1 MAEMTPQELS
11 KFLAESHVAHLATV
25 RPDGRPHVTPIS
37 YIADLEAQGKAY
49 VMAPDNTVKFQNVRQ
64 NPKVSLSVA
73 NDQRPFDYVL
83 LEGEGRLT
91 QDNIADVLERMCH
104 RYYPER
110 GPAYARELLA
120 AGGLLV
126 LEVTVNKVLSRKDE
140 D

>member
-1 MAEMTPQELS
+1 MAEMTRQEIS
-11 KFLAESHVAHLATV
+11 DFLAQSHVAHLATV

-49 VMAPDNTVKFQNVRQ
+49 VMAPENTVKFQNVRQ

-91 QDNIADVLERMCH
+91 QDNMADVLERMCL

-110 GPAYARELLA
+110 GTAYARELLA

>member
-1 MAEMTPQELS
+1 MAEMTPQEIS
-11 KFLAESHVAHLATV
+11 DFLAESHVAHLATV

-49 VMAPDNTVKFQNVRQ
+49 VMAPENTVKFQNVRR
-64 NPKVSLSVA
+64 NPRVSLSVA

-91 QDNIADVLERMCH
+91 QDNIADVLERMCL

-110 GPAYARELLA
+110 GSAWARKLLA
-120 AGGLLV
+120 AGGLIV
-126 LEVTVNKVLSRKDE
+126 LEVTVNKVLSRKE
-140 D
+140 DD

>member
-1 MAEMTPQELS
+1 MAEMTPQEIS
-11 KFLAESHVAHLATV
+11 DFLAESHVAHIATV
-25 RPDGRPHVTPIS
+25 RPDGRPHLTPIS
-37 YIADLEAQGKAY
+37 YIAELDTQGKAY
-49 VMAPDNTVKFQNVRQ
+49 LMAPENTVKFRNIRR

-91 QDNIADVLERMCH
+91 QDNMEDVLERMCL

-110 GPAYARELLA
+110 GTAWAKQLLA
-120 AGGLLV
+120 AGGLIV
-126 LEVTVNKVLSRKDE
+126 LEVTVNKVLSRKEE